1 MATNM
6 SDDLKSGAL
15 IYHRHPRPGK
25 LEVVATKPLANQRDL
40 ALAYSPGVAVACEAI
55 VADPAEAANL
65 TSRQNLVAVISNGT
79 AVLGLGD
86 IGPLASKPVME
97 GKAVL
102 FKKFAGIDVFDI
114 EVEQKD
120 VDKLVDVVA
129 ALEPTFGGINLEDI
143 KAPECFEVERKLKER
158 MKIPVFHDDQHGTA
172 IIVGAAVTNA
182 LQLAGKDIAKV
193 KVVASGAGAAALA
206 CLNLLV
212 SLGVSRENVWISD
225 LEGVVYEGREK
236 LMDQWKSIYAQK
248 TDKRSLAEIIE
259 GADVFLG
266 LSAGGVLKPEMV
278 MKMAPGPLILALAN
292 PNPEI
297 MPEDALAVR
306 PDAMLCTGRSDY
318 PNQVNNVLCFPY
330 IFRGALDVGAS
341 EINEAMKHAAVRAI
355 AALSREAPSEV
366 AARASAG
373 EAKTFGPQSLIPSPF
388 DPRLI
393 LRIAPAVARAAMES
407 GVARQPIEDFAAY
420 EARLGGFVFRSGFIM
435 KPIFARAQ
443 KAPKRVIYVDGED
456 ERVMRAAQV
465 AIEDGIAV
473 PVLIGRPQIVEER
486 LKNFGLS
493 IKPGR
498 DFELINPQ
506 DDPRYESHV
515 QSYVDVAG
523 RKGITPDAAS
533 NLVRTNPTIIGA
545 LALKTGEVDAML
557 CGLEGRF
564 ATRLKFLRDIIGLAP
579 GVHEPSAMTLMIT
592 TKGSFFLAD
601 THVRQNPSAE
611 EIAEMTM
618 MCANHVRRFGL
629 PPKIALISHSDF
641 GASDSASARKMREA
655 LDIISERAPDIEVDG
670 EMQADTAL
678 SQFLRDKKLP
688 NSRLKGE
695 ANVLVMPNLDA
706 ANIAYQMTRM
716 LADALPVGPILMG
729 LARPAHILST
739 SVTARGVVNMTAIAV
754 AEAQDRAERGPFMWA

>member
-1 MATNM
+1 
-6 SDDLKSGAL
+6 
-15 IYHRHPRPGK
+15 
-25 LEVVATKPLANQRDL
+25 
-40 ALAYSPGVAVACEAI
+40 
-55 VADPAEAANL
+55 
-65 TSRQNLVAVISNGT
+65 
-79 AVLGLGD
+79 
-86 IGPLASKPVME
+86 
-97 GKAVL
+97 
-102 FKKFAGIDVFDI
+102 
-114 EVEQKD
+114 
-120 VDKLVDVVA
+120 
-129 ALEPTFGGINLEDI
+129 
-143 KAPECFEVERKLKER
+143 
-158 MKIPVFHDDQHGTA
+158 
-172 IIVGAAVTNA
+172 
-182 LQLAGKDIAKV
+182 
-193 KVVASGAGAAALA
+193 
-206 CLNLLV
+206 
-212 SLGVSRENVWISD
+212 
-225 LEGVVYEGREK
+225 
-236 LMDQWKSIYAQK
+236 
-248 TDKRSLAEIIE
+248 
-259 GADVFLG
+259 
-266 LSAGGVLKPEMV
+266 
-278 MKMAPGPLILALAN
+278 
-292 PNPEI
+292 
-297 MPEDALAVR
+297 
-306 PDAMLCTGRSDY
+306 
-318 PNQVNNVLCFPY
+318 
-330 IFRGALDVGAS
+330 
-341 EINEAMKHAAVRAI
+341 
-355 AALSREAPSEV
+355 
-366 AARASAG
+366 
-373 EAKTFGPQSLIPSPF
+373 
-388 DPRLI
+388 
-393 LRIAPAVARAAMES
+393 
-407 GVARQPIEDFAAY
+407 
-420 EARLGGFVFRSGFIM
+420 M

-465 AIEDGIAV
+465 AIEDRIAV
-473 PVLIGRPQIVEER
+473 PVLIGRPQVVEER

-506 DDPRYESHV
+506 DDPRYQSHV

-716 LADALPVGPILMG
+716 LADALPVGPILLG